1 MLKAGIIGYGTLG
14 KTIAELIETG
24 HAGNVELK
32 SVLVRRNK
40 KPAEHAEKQAF
51 AFTSDEDDF
60 LNGNLDI
67 IIESA
72 GHEALQLF
80 GDKVLANGS
89 HLVVLSVGALGDTDF
104 YKKLQA
110 VATQHNRQIFIP
122 SAAIAGLDR
131 IAAGAL
137 GEIEDIT
144 LITRK
149 HPRSWKGTIA
159 EEKVDLNM
167 LTAPFCIY
175 EGNARESSRLFPQS
189 VNVSAALSLAG
200 IGFEDTKV
208 KVYADPTIQSNTH
221 TIKAKGYFGEVEISV
236 SNVPYHENP
245 KSSPIVAMSVAKVL
259 KNLTSP
265 IVIGV

>member
-14 KTIAELIETG
+14 KTISELIE
-24 HAGNVELK
+24 AGYAGEVELK
-32 SVLVRRNK
+32 SVLVRRK
-40 KPAEHAEKQAF
+40 KGAEHADKKTYAL
-51 AFTSDEDDF
+51 TSDETEF
-60 LNGNLDI
+60 FNGDLDI
-67 IIESA
+67 IIEAA
-72 GHEALQLF
+72 GHQALHMF
-80 GDKVLANGS
+80 GEKALANGS
-89 HLVVLSVGALGDTDF
+89 HLVVLSVGALGDTGF
-104 YKKLQA
+104 YEQLQTA
-110 VATQHNRQIFIP
+110 AKQHNRQIFIP

-131 IAAGAL
+131 IAAGSL
-137 GEIEDIT
+137 GEIENIT

-159 EEKVDLNM
+159 EEKVDLHT
-167 LTAPFCIY
+167 LTEPFCIY
-175 EGNARESSRLFPQS
+175 EGNARESSKLFPQS

-236 SNVPYHENP
+236 SNVPYEENP

-265 IVIGV
+265 FVIGV

>member
-14 KTIAELIETG
+14 KSIAELIELKQ
-24 HAGNVELK
+24 AGNVELK
-32 SVLVRRNK
+32 SVLVRRK
-40 KPAEHAEKQAF
+40 ESVLDSDKQTF
-51 AFTSDEDDF
+51 VVTTDEVEF
-60 LNGNLDI
+60 FNGDLDI
-67 IIESA
+67 VIEAA
-72 GHEALQLF
+72 GHQALHMYGEKALSS
-80 GDKVLANGS
+80 GS

-104 YKKLQA
+104 YEELQTT
-110 VATQHNRQIFIP
+110 ATHYSQQIFVP

-137 GEIEDIT
+137 GEIEGIT

-149 HPRSWKGTIA
+149 HPRSWVGTIA
-159 EEKVDLNM
+159 EEKVDLGT
-167 LTAPFCIY
+167 LTEPVCIY
-175 EGNARESSRLFPQS
+175 DGNARESSKLFPQS

-221 TIKAKGYFGEVEISV
+221 TIKAKGYFGEVEITV
-236 SNVPYHENP
+236 SNVPYEQNP

-265 IVIGV
+265 LVIGI

>member
-14 KTIAELIETG
+14 KTIAELIEAG

-32 SVLVRRNK
+32 SVLVRSHK
-40 KPAEHAEKQAF
+40 GAEHADKQAF
-51 AFTSDEDDF
+51 TLTSDEGNF
-60 LNGNLDI
+60 FNGDLDI

-72 GHEALQLF
+72 GHQALHMH
-80 GDKVLANGS
+80 GEKVLANGS
-89 HLVVLSVGALGDTDF
+89 HLVVLSVGALGDTGF
-104 YKKLQA
+104 YEKLKA
-110 VATQHNRQIFIP
+110 VAEQHNRQIFVP

-137 GEIEDIT
+137 GEIEEIT

-149 HPRSWKGTIA
+149 HPRSWRGTIA
-159 EEKVDLNM
+159 EEKVDLHT
-167 LTAPFCIY
+167 LSEPFCIY

-200 IGFEDTKV
+200 IGFEETKV

-236 SNVPYHENP
+236 SNVPYEENP

-259 KNLTSP
+259 KNLTSSF
-265 IVIGV
+265 VIGV

>member
-14 KTIAELIETG
+14 KTIAELIESG

-32 SVLVRRNK
+32 SVLIRSNK
-40 KPAEHAEKQAF
+40 SADHVNKQTF
-51 AFTSDEDDF
+51 DLTSDEGDF
-60 LNGNLDI
+60 FNGDLDI
-67 IIESA
+67 IIEAA
-72 GHEALQLF
+72 GHEALHLYGQ
-80 GDKVLANGS
+80 KVLASGS
-89 HLVVLSVGALGDTDF
+89 HLVVLSVGVLGDTRF
-104 YKKLQA
+104 YEKLKT
-110 VATQHNRQIFIP
+110 VAIQHNRQIFIP

-159 EEKVDLNM
+159 EEKVDLHM
-167 LTAPFCIY
+167 LTEPFCIY

-200 IGFEDTKV
+200 IGFENTKV
-208 KVYADPTIQSNTH
+208 KVYADPTIQTNTH

-236 SNVPYHENP
+236 SNVPYEENP

-265 IVIGV
+265 FVIGV

>member
-14 KTIAELIETG
+14 KTIAELIIAG
-24 HAGNVELK
+24 HAGNVVLK
-32 SVLVRRNK
+32 SVLVRSNK
-40 KPAEHAEKQAF
+40 HADHSDKQTF
-51 AFTSDEDDF
+51 TLTSDEGDF
-60 LNGNLDI
+60 FNGDLDI

-72 GHEALQLF
+72 GHEALHLY
-80 GDKVLANGS
+80 GEKVLSNGS
-89 HLVVLSVGALGDTDF
+89 HLVVLSVGALGDTGF
-104 YKKLQA
+104 YEKLQA
-110 VATQHNRQIFIP
+110 VAMQHNRQIFIP

-159 EEKVDLNM
+159 EEKVELNM
-167 LTAPFCIY
+167 LTEPFCIY
-175 EGNARESSRLFPQS
+175 EGNARESSKLFPQS

-200 IGFEDTKV
+200 IGFENTKV

-236 SNVPYHENP
+236 SNVPYEENP

-265 IVIGV
+265 FVIGI

>member
-1 MLKAGIIGYGTLG
+1 MFKAGIIGYGTLG
-14 KTIAELIETG
+14 KTIAELIEDG

-32 SVLVRRNK
+32 SVLVRSTKNS
-40 KPAEHAEKQAF
+40 EHADKQAF
-51 AFTSDEDDF
+51 TLTSDEDEF
-60 LNGNLDI
+60 FNGDLDI

-72 GHEALQLF
+72 GHQALHMF
-80 GDKVLANGS
+80 GEKVLANGS
-89 HLVVLSVGALGDTDF
+89 HLVVLSVGALGDTGF
-104 YKKLQA
+104 YEKLQA
-110 VATQHNRQIFIP
+110 GAKQHDRQIFVP

-167 LTAPFCIY
+167 LTEPFCIY

-200 IGFEDTKV
+200 IGFENTKV

-236 SNVPYHENP
+236 SNVPYEENP

-265 IVIGV
+265 FVIGI